1 MIITCDNCNKK
12 FDIDS
17 SLIPENGRLLQCSSC
32 DYKWFFKKKIIK
44 EHNKIAKIKPSKS
57 EIKLTDNEAET
68 LINEKLENN
77 EPIRKKSDEIVT
89 DDEFKVSKFKNKKNY
104 SILNL
109 TIVFI
114 LSFIGLII
122 IIDTFQDPISKFVP
136 NIEFL
141 IYNLYQTVN
150 DIILFLKDLI

>member
-1 MIITCDNCNKK
+1 M
-12 FDIDS
+12 
-17 SLIPENGRLLQCSSC
+17 
-32 DYKWFFKKKIIK
+32 
-44 EHNKIAKIKPSKS
+44 
-57 EIKLTDNEAET
+57 
-68 LINEKLENN
+68 
-77 EPIRKKSDEIVT
+77 
-89 DDEFKVSKFKNKKNY
+89 
-104 SILNL
+104 NL